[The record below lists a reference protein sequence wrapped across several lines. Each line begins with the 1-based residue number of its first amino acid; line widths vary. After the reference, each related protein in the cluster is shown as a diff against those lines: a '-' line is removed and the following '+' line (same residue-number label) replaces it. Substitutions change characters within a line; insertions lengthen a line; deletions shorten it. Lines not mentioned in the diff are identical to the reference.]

1 MESNACLY
9 CVLYLRKAHVVEEN
23 SKLGT
28 KILALIQEVTLQESE
43 AVCLLRLAPHVIE
56 F

>member
-1 MESNACLY
+1 MSCFILEKSTS
-9 CVLYLRKAHVVEEN
+9 VEEN
-23 SKLGT
+23 SRLGT
-28 KILALIQEVTLQESE
+28 KMLALIQGVTLQESE